1 MVKAFELGD
10 LVVWRYDHAE
20 GAEVFRGDVG
30 IVIPLDS
37 DDAQGVVRIAPKIW
51 RGYKA
56 PSATMR
62 GRTPRSWYTLPQH
75 IRHAGPLEVLLYG

>member
-30 IVIPLDS
+30 TVIPLDS

-56 PSATMR
+56 PCGAE
-62 GRTPRSWYTLPQH
+62 
-75 IRHAGPLEVLLYG
+75 PLVLGIPYLNISVMLGL